1 MIVSFSIASAP
12 PTAPHLGFIPIETMN
27 VPNST
32 VSLVFASFDGY
43 SMVPS
48 DDPWLPSHK
57 DFQLSINDPGFPPRN
72 VTVYT
77 PDKPVN
83 ILGCTEQHQFCNP
96 NRPMD
101 SESRCTPLM
110 DWGTLALLFDNYTS
124 EILDTTHQVE
134 ALTIIMFA
142 ALAAELRVSFPFRCK
157 YRSP

>member
-1 MIVSFSIASAP
+1 
-12 PTAPHLGFIPIETMN
+12 MN